1 MSDTRERLARLLD
14 QAEDILAEYNPVK
27 MSIRDTREPDQQRKE
42 KLGRSIARVVR
53 RRLSKQLERL
63 YFQLRMA
70 YPHRGMKAIGDVI
83 DFDALFEDDP
93 EEAQELIAMI
103 LQGAQGGM
111 DLVKLQTRLQLD
123 YGLTNAEAAAWARR
137 YSYELIKDIDK
148 TTRDVIR
155 SAVTDFIK
163 DPDYSMADL
172 FDLLEP
178 QFGRVRAE
186 RIAVTEVT
194 RAYSQGQRMARE
206 TIKEQFPGVAIVDR
220 WYTNNDD
227 LVCPLCGPLDGEE
240 RKEGEVFYQPEDAY
254 QDGYPP
260 RHPNCRCWINTTTRI
275 GKSLKYSDDQPRD
288 EAGRW
293 TDGGGGSGGIV
304 AYSPRVQSI
313 YGGIPEKIREL
324 APPPEVIEESLGTT
338 RFQFGTIYIDA
349 DSSEKRTSVEFA
361 HEYAHY
367 IDYKNDLSSSP
378 EFQKVIS
385 ESVQRSLSIEEPEIP
400 PSSGDKDFWKYQTY
414 ARTGATVTALTQGEK
429 GWMGHSREYLQVGD
443 RASREV
449 FALGFEA
456 YVNYDPSY
464 FKAFPEMKSYFKQLA
479 GE

>member
-1 MSDTRERLARLLD
+1 MTDIRAAIHLATVKAMRLYITRATKTQDAYLRHMWQDAREYFTGEQDAFQFIDSFVAEIDNQLTRAWNEGAREAGVDPRDMDDPDLVILQDKIENEREYILGLAGDID
-14 QAEDILAEYNPVK
+14 QARADGLTPAEFK
-27 MSIRDTREPDQQRKE
+27 QRFYSRVEMWANRYKE
-42 KLGRSIARVVR
+42 TVNDAKLYFGSLDKYEWQLGATEQHCSTCYRLNGVVATGEEWDESGYRPQSPPNDKLECGGWKCDCSLVPTKR
-53 RRLSKQLERL
+53 RRT
-63 YFQLRMA
+63 
-70 YPHRGMKAIGDVI
+70 RGGIPDVS
-83 DFDALFEDDP
+83 
-93 EEAQELIAMI
+93 
-103 LQGAQGGM
+103 
-111 DLVKLQTRLQLD
+111 T
-123 YGLTNAEAAAWARR
+123 
-137 YSYELIKDIDK
+137 
-148 TTRDVIR
+148 
-155 SAVTDFIK
+155 
-163 DPDYSMADL
+163 
-172 FDLLEP
+172 
-178 QFGRVRAE
+178 
-186 RIAVTEVT
+186 
-194 RAYSQGQRMARE
+194 
-206 TIKEQFPGVAIVDR
+206 
-220 WYTNNDD
+220 
-227 LVCPLCGPLDGEE
+227 
-240 RKEGEVFYQPEDAY
+240 
-254 QDGYPP
+254 
-260 RHPNCRCWINTTTRI
+260 
-275 GKSLKYSDDQPRD
+275 KSLKYSDDQPRD